1 MMKCEEARA
10 LVRTWESRAERIE
23 RTDAEDLFQ
32 HLDACALCNHEF
44 GSLLPLIMRDAGIS
58 AKPDSISKDFVD
70 SVMNAISLGQKKRAR
85 HFRISPVLAL
95 AAAAIFVFGIS
106 FGFYFGARNS
116 TIQKVT
122 FMLYAPEAKSVQLA
136 GDFTLWNP
144 KEFTLKKV
152 DGSGMWEIQI
162 PLKKGRIYVY
172 NFIIDGNQ
180 WIPDPNATSV
190 IDDGFGGSSS
200 LLRL

>member
-10 LVRTWESRAERIE
+10 FVRAWESGAEHTE
-23 RTDAEDLFQ
+23 RTDAEYLVQ
-32 HLDACALCNHEF
+32 HLKACASCNREF

-70 SVMNAISLGQKKRAR
+70 SVMNTISKGQRERAR
-85 HFRISPVLAL
+85 QYHLSPVLAF
-95 AAAAIFVFGIS
+95 AVAAIFVVGIS

-116 TIQKVT
+116 TTQKVT
-122 FMLYAPEAKSVQLA
+122 FMLYAPEATSVQLA
-136 GDFTLWNP
+136 GDFTSWNP
-144 KEFTLKKV
+144 KEFALKKV

-172 NFIIDGNQ
+172 NFIIDGTQ
-180 WIPDPNATSV
+180 WIPDPKAMSV